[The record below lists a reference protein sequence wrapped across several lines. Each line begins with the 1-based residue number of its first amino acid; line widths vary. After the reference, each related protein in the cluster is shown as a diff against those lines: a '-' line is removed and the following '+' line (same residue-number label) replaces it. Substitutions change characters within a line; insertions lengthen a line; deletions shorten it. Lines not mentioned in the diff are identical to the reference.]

1 MRVLVHIL
9 KYKFLTFIKPQ
20 ESISGKS
27 LLKNLSASVVYL
39 LFAVGIFFFT
49 QNIMSYLVEE
59 VKIGMFL
66 LHRFV
71 FVVLFIFFMTVN
83 IGNIVVSYSTFFKNR
98 EVAFLITQPT
108 SFAKI
113 FLIKFLD
120 NFFYSSSTLL
130 LMVTAALSGYTSY
143 IGLPWYFIP
152 FAVLIIIFPFMFI
165 AGMLGAI
172 TLLLIMRIS
181 AKFGIRKVL
190 IFLASIYATTI
201 ISFYIFSSPIQ
212 LVTNVFSYFPN
223 LNGYFG
229 FLEHPAIKLLPNH
242 WVADALYWISSGK
255 FIAAGWYLYLLII
268 VATLLLIFALFLAKN
283 WFYKSWLVFLDLSN
297 TLSNKK
303 KSKVKTL
310 FSFENKSSLAPTREA
325 LLKRELLLFFRDPT
339 QWTHFLVMAF
349 LIAIF
354 ILSISSVNVM
364 IFNAYNI
371 YLKTVVYLII
381 YLFNIFL
388 IASMSLRFI
397 FPLVS
402 LEGETI
408 WKIRS
413 APIDYKKLMFTR
425 LFVYF
430 LVIFMIGQILNFV
443 SNFQFSFLF
452 ALISQMN
459 TAFATITLV
468 TLNFGMG
475 SAYVNYKEKSPIRVA
490 SSQGASLTFL
500 FTIIYLV
507 FLIIILFAPLSNYF
521 FAYDKNSL
529 ASVSQLLFTSAMLGT
544 IAFII
549 AYVSISKGLNYFLND
564 I

>member
-130 LMVTAALSGYTSY
+130 LMVTAALAGYTSY

-181 AKFGIRKVL
+181 ARFGIRKVL

-521 FAYDKNSL
+521 FAYDKNCL

-549 AYVSISKGLNYFLND
+549 AYLSISKGLKYFLND